1 MKEELK
7 EKYDSY
13 LASKKGTEVHS
24 FMLFF
29 IVSWIIIDWL
39 PLLII
44 FSNNFGAMISIWVV
58 IFFVSLI
65 ILKKTPSAPIE
76 SPEDTMF
83 LNLCDVLKNIEFY
96 FENPKSEIHL
106 TRASKSLRRF
116 LSLMKRM
123 IREESYSVITRM
135 IDEPLQ
141 KLANNI
147 EKRILPLIR
156 YSSSQ
161 KDIQIA
167 YSRLEPLAFMF
178 KEPATIAKSLDICNQ
193 LFEDIQEPKIPLI
206 PTFRDRLAN
215 ILRTHENL
223 RFGLVALAIFIGC
236 CIFYYV
242 LVSYLEIPKEYAL
255 TVNVA
260 IFIGLLTIY
269 SRKKSKE

>member
-13 LASKKGTEVHS
+13 LASKKGTKVHS
-24 FMLFF
+24 FMLLF
-29 IVSWIIIDWL
+29 IISWIIIGWL

-44 FSNNFGAMISIWVV
+44 FSNNLGAMISIWVV
-58 IFFVSLI
+58 IFFVSLT

-76 SPEDTMF
+76 SPEDSMF
-83 LNLCDVLKNIEFY
+83 LNLCDVLRNIEFY
-96 FENPKSEIHL
+96 FENPKSAIHL
-106 TRASKSLRRF
+106 TRASKSLHRF
-116 LSLMKRM
+116 LSLVKRM

-135 IDEPLQ
+135 IDEPLR
-141 KLANNI
+141 KLSENL
-147 EKRILPLIR
+147 EKKILPLIR

-161 KDIQIA
+161 KDIQQA
-167 YSRLEPLAFMF
+167 YTRLESLAFIF
-178 KEPATIAKSLDICNQ
+178 IEPATITQNLDICNK

-215 ILRTHENL
+215 ILRTHDNL
-223 RFGLVALAIFIGC
+223 RFGLVALTIVIGC

-255 TVNVA
+255 TVSA
-260 IFIGLLTIY
+260 GIFIGLLTLY